1 MVEHLGFYNAHWIH
15 PTFHCQVHK
24 TYKILH
30 KLHPNVYTLK
40 LPTNFVA
47 HLTFHVSKFKLFLQD
62 DQRPN
67 WKQKVWPE
75 VDAIE
80 HRLVAEIKSIFCA
93 NQTCFLGKEY
103 LVKYKGCYHKEV
115 VWMKLANLNHLPKI
129 VNKFEQ
135 GRGHKLGMKKTQKKK
150 RDPPTSSLSVDED
163 INL

>member
-1 MVEHLGFYNAHWIH
+1 
-15 PTFHCQVHK
+15 
-24 TYKILH
+24 
-30 KLHPNVYTLK
+30 
-40 LPTNFVA
+40 
-47 HLTFHVSKFKLFLQD
+47 
-62 DQRPN
+62 
-67 WKQKVWPE
+67 

-80 HRLVAEIKSIFCA
+80 HRLVAKVKGIFCT
-93 NQTCFLGKEY
+93 NQTCFLGKGY